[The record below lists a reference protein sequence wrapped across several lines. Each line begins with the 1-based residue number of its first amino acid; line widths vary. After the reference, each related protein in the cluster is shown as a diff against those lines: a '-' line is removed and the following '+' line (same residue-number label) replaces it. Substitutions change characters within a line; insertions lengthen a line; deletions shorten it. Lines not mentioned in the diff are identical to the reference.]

1 MRLLLVLLVG
11 LGLMVSGCNEEK
23 KKPVPKLETLQQKV
37 SYSIGYDISKNFKD
51 NDFELDFA
59 LLNAGLQDGR
69 SGAAAKLDQENM
81 AATMDE
87 FQQFMIERQQ
97 KKIADQAE
105 KNSAAGQAFLAENK
119 TKEGVITLES
129 GLQYKVL
136 SAGTGSKPTVDD
148 EVQVHYRGTLIDG
161 TQFDSSYDRGEPVEF
176 PVSRVIAGWTE
187 ALQLMEVG
195 SKWQLFIPAQLA
207 YGSQAMGN
215 VIAPNSVLIFEVELL
230 NIVGADAA
238 PEQAGA
244 TATEEATKAN

>member
-1 MRLLLVLLVG
+1 MRLLIVLLVG
-11 LGLMVSGCNEEK
+11 LGLMLVGCNEEK

-37 SYSIGYDISKNFKD
+37 SYSIGYDVSKNFKE
-51 NDFELDFA
+51 NNFVLDFD
-59 LLNAGLQDGR
+59 LLNAGLQDGN
-69 SGAAAKLDQENM
+69 SGAAAMLDQEQM

-97 KKIADQAE
+97 KKITDQSE
-105 KNSAAGQAFLAENK
+105 KNSTAGQEFLAENK
-119 TKEGVITLES
+119 TKDGVVTLES

-136 SAGTGSKPTVDD
+136 SAGTGNKPTVDD
-148 EVQVHYRGTLIDG
+148 EVQVNYRGTLIDG
-161 TQFDSSYDRGEPVEF
+161 TQFDSSYDRGEPVAF

-215 VIAPNSVLIFEVELL
+215 VIEPNSVLIFEVELL
-230 NIVGADAA
+230 KIVGAEATSAPAEAA
-238 PEQAGA
+238 DVENP
-244 TATEEATKAN
+244 TKAN